1 MGIVFAIIL
10 IYSIYIV
17 MIYSLCLA
25 AARADNFEDNKD
37 NKKR

>member
-17 MIYSLCLA
+17 MIYSLCRA
-25 AARADNFEDNKD
+25 AARADNFDKESENK
-37 NKKR
+37 